1 MAYLQRY
8 DLFIEASR
16 LLHRY
21 LEQTPECKP
30 RALEV
35 ALAVQ
40 YFQADIPEVGQIDQ
54 KGSTQTHLS
63 LEDLALLC
71 SKFHQ
76 KEHPAL
82 PREAIWP
89 LFNQDSHGMPRALL
103 LEDHSRW
110 HKASNGQ
117 QGIGCHAQAL
127 NFWKNIEFLESDRD
141 LCPFRVYD
149 SATPLTIDQGRQKC
163 GFDGNPCGWQPG
175 LPKFLQILGRGIHAE
190 VHRGDWSPVM
200 WHYLVPAYKP
210 LPFYPLAQFI
220 YFGNQSLQKGRSTIS
235 SEEMR
240 EDFHFSE
247 ALWLE
252 LFDMDPE
259 SPLNKIWLSEA
270 QYPPQRADHEH
281 PYPLTSLQMPQK
293 VDRPRPH
300 GGRLVLDPE
309 ESPQYQ
315 RSGIP
320 AALTRDPL
328 LAERRRRRQLE
339 RTAEHDQ
346 ILKKFRRWF
355 RLAGKEVREDAD
367 TFDFLA
373 VDESLVLLAEI
384 KLLGQQDMAEV
395 IQETLGQLLY
405 YERFALAPWKEAG
418 YPVYKAAVFDR
429 PPLGDYAAFL
439 TDLDIHVFWLDS
451 DGRIDG
457 MPEGLKL
464 LEHLDVEVRMD
475 PELAC

>member
-40 YFQADIPEVGQIDQ
+40 YFQADIPEVGQIGQ
-54 KGSTQTHLS
+54 KGSAQSHLS
-63 LEDLALLC
+63 LEDLA
-71 SKFHQ
+71 
-76 KEHPAL
+76 
-82 PREAIWP
+82 

-103 LEDHSRW
+103 LKDHTRW

-149 SATPLTIDQGRQKC
+149 TATPLTIDQGRQKC

-235 SEEMR
+235 PEEMR
-240 EDFHFSE
+240 EDLHFSE

-259 SPLNKIWLSEA
+259 NPLNKIWLNEA
-270 QYPPQRADHEH
+270 QYPPQLADDEH
-281 PYPLTSLQMPQK
+281 PYPLKSLQMPQK

-373 VDESLVLLAEI
+373 VDESLVLLAEV
-384 KLLGQQDMAEV
+384 KLLGQQDMAEI

-429 PPLGDYAAFL
+429 PPLGDYAAFFA
-439 TDLDIHVFWLDS
+439 DLDIHVFWLDS

-464 LEHLDVEVRMD
+464 LEHLGVEVRMD

>member
-1 MAYLQRY
+1 MVHLQRY

-21 LEQTPECKP
+21 LDQTPECKP

-40 YFQADIPEVGQIDQ
+40 YFQADIPQVGEI
-54 KGSTQTHLS
+54 GNERSHLS
-63 LEDLALLC
+63 LEDLAFLC
-71 SKFHQ
+71 SKFYK
-76 KEHPAL
+76 KEHPSL
-82 PREAIWP
+82 PGEAIWP
-89 LFNQDSHGMPRALL
+89 LFNQDSHGMPRALSMD
-103 LEDHSRW
+103 DHTRW

-175 LPKFLQILGRGIHAE
+175 LPKLLQILGLGIHAE
-190 VHRGDWSPVM
+190 VHRGDWSPKM

-210 LPFYPLAQFI
+210 LPFYPVAQFV
-220 YFGNQSLQKGRSTIS
+220 YFGNQSLQKGRSAIS
-235 SEEMR
+235 PEEMR

-252 LFDMDPE
+252 LFDIDPE
-259 SPLNKIWLSEA
+259 NPLNQIWLREA
-270 QYPPQRADHEH
+270 QYPSQLADPGH
-281 PYPLTSLQMPQK
+281 PSPLTFMQRPRK
-293 VDRPRPH
+293 IDRPRPH

-346 ILKKFRRWF
+346 ILKNFRRWF

-373 VDESLVLLAEI
+373 VDESLVLLAEV

-439 TDLDIHVFWLDS
+439 ADLDIYVFWLDS
-451 DGRIDG
+451 EGRIDG
-457 MPEGLKL
+457 TPEGLNL
-464 LEHLDVEVRMD
+464 LEDLGVKVRTD